1 MEQELQQE
9 QGILKNSTRPWI
21 EGWKTSPSQPF
32 TIDRVARLYKHDDRL
47 SSYDF
52 GGATGGVLGWQQFV
66 ETYTQFMGLAESWTL
81 TLTNEIRVELR
92 NNFAWTTASLYGEGE
107 MKDGQ
112 KVDFPGRV
120 TLIWEK
126 TEDGWLIVHEHGS
139 SPVRN
144 Y

>member
-1 MEQELQQE
+1 MEQERQKE
-9 QGILKNSTRPWI
+9 QKILKNLTRQWI
-21 EGWKTSPSQPF
+21 EGWKTSSSQPF
-32 TIDRVARLYKHDDRL
+32 TIDPVSHLYKHDDRL

-52 GGATGGVLGWQQFV
+52 GGTTEGVLGWQQFV
-66 ETYTQFMGLAESWTL
+66 ATYTQFMGLTESWTL

-92 NNFAWTTASLYGEGE
+92 NNFAWTTASLYGKGG

-112 KVDFPGRV
+112 KVEFPGRV
-120 TLIWEK
+120 TLIWEQ